1 MSEHFTVP
9 SSLDDILYT
18 LGHSLSYALIWP
30 NLLYATAVI
39 SGKILV
45 VLVVVIFTQL
55 CGIPVCLALVLE
67 LVLVFAISI

>member
-1 MSEHFTVP
+1 MFEHFTVP

-39 SGKILV
+39 SGKKRMR
-45 VLVVVIFTQL
+45 FENTPRR
-55 CGIPVCLALVLE
+55 IPY
-67 LVLVFAISI
+67 S